1 MHSYSAIV
9 ICNVLATKVDR
20 GIMEEIIAN
29 GTIID
34 LVVVTLLR
42 VNRVNGDKT
51 KESLARALFN
61 LMSSSDFREVMVTEL
76 DVFSATMD
84 LARIESL
91 DLLEICVRSVFNI
104 SCQFPNS
111 GNAFAKITKK
121 FSALKV
127 TISYHYPLDLSLS
140 RYFEFRYLQ

>member
-1 MHSYSAIV
+1 
-9 ICNVLATKVDR
+9 
-20 GIMEEIIAN
+20 MEEIIAN
-29 GTIID
+29 GTIVD

-42 VNRVNGDKT
+42 VNRVNGDRT

-61 LMSSSDFREVMVTEL
+61 LMSSADFREAMVTTL
-76 DVFSATMD
+76 DVFSATLD

-111 GNAFAKITKK
+111 GNTYSKITKK

-127 TISYHYPLDLSLS
+127 STH
-140 RYFEFRYLQ
+140 